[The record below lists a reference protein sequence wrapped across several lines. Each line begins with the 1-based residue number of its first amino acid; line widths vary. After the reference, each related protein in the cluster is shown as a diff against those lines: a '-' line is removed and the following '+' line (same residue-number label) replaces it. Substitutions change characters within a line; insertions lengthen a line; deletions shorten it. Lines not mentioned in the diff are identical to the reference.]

1 MATIRKA
8 TEEDFELILNLI
20 KEFSVF
26 INTPE
31 KVSITLE
38 QMIQDKNYFQCM
50 VAVDEGK
57 IVGFATYFFAYY
69 SWIGK
74 SIYLDDL
81 YVIEEFRGKGIGADL
96 FDAIITIA
104 RDENCKKVRWQ
115 VSNWNSKAIAFYKSR
130 GAVIDDVE
138 MNCDLIL

>member
-104 RDENCKKVRWQ
+104 RDESCKKVRWQ

>member
-115 VSNWNSKAIAFYKSR
+115 VSNWNSKAIAFYKTR